1 MLEHGVENL
10 LLVMSHFDIIEDEV
24 VGEEFKYLVAI
35 AIILKIRFIQIAYLF
50 DIF

>member
-1 MLEHGVENL
+1 MEDL

-24 VGEEFKYLVAI
+24 VGEEFKDLVTI
-35 AIILKIRFIQIAYLF
+35 TIILKIRFIQIAHLL